1 MDLAIRIGHLEL
13 IGELVLRIVD
23 RGREAI
29 RVSHLVARES
39 PFLMKKLGSDR
50 GGRRV
55 VLVWK
60 IPG

>member
-1 MDLAIRIGHLEL
+1 MDLAIRTGDLEV
-13 IGELVLRIVD
+13 IVEPVLRIVD

-29 RVSHLVARES
+29 RVIHLVARGS
-39 PFLMKKLGSDR
+39 PFLRKKLGSDR
-50 GGRRV
+50 RGRRV